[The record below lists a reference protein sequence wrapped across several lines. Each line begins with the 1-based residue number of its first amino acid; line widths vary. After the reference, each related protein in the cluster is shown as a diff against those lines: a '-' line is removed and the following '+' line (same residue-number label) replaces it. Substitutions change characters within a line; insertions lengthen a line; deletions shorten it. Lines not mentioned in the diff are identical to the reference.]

1 MITIRHSAERGSV
14 NMGWLDSKHT
24 FSFGGYRDPDH
35 MGFGNLRVINEDRVE
50 PGQGFATHPH
60 KDMEII
66 SYIITGALEHKDS
79 MGNGSV
85 MASGD
90 VQRMTAGTGVTHS
103 EFNHSKDEQV
113 YFLQIWIEPKQT
125 GLEPGY
131 EQKTFTAEDKSDRLR
146 LVASIDGRD
155 GSLTIHQDVDLYT
168 AVLSPGSTLSHTF
181 AATRNGWLQVIRGS
195 VALNDELLQ
204 AGDGAAIEDI
214 PEVRLKAD
222 EESEFLLFDL
232 AGKL

>member
-1 MITIRHSAERGSV
+1 MITVRHSAERGSV
-14 NMGWLDSKHT
+14 NLGWLDSKHT
-24 FSFGGYRDPDH
+24 FSFGGYHDPNH

-60 KDMEII
+60 KNMEII

-85 MASGD
+85 MVSGD
-90 VQRMTAGTGVTHS
+90 VQRMSAGTGVTHS

-113 YFLQIWIEPKQT
+113 YFLQIWIQPQQT
-125 GLEPGY
+125 DLEPGY
-131 EQKTFTAEDKSDRLR
+131 EQKAFTAESKSDQLR
-146 LVASIDGRD
+146 LVASRDGRD
-155 GSLTIHQDVDLYT
+155 GSLTIHQDVDLYA
-168 AVLSPGSTLSHTF
+168 AVLSPGSALSHTF

-195 VALNDELLQ
+195 VVLNDELLQ

-214 PEVRLKAD
+214 PEVGLKAD
-222 EESEFLLFDL
+222 EDAELLLFDL
-232 AGKL
+232 AGTP

>member
-222 EESEFLLFDL
+222 EEAEFLLFDL

>member
-1 MITIRHSAERGSV
+1 MITVRHSAERGSV
-14 NMGWLDSKHT
+14 NLGWLDSKHT
-24 FSFGGYRDPDH
+24 FSFGGYHDPNH

-85 MASGD
+85 MVSGD

-113 YFLQIWIEPKQT
+113 YFLQIWIQPQQT
-125 GLEPGY
+125 DLEPGY
-131 EQKTFTAEDKSDRLR
+131 EQKAFTAESKSDQLR
-146 LVASIDGRD
+146 LVASRNGRD
-155 GSLTIHQDVDLYT
+155 GSLTIHQDVDLYA
-168 AVLSPGSTLSHTF
+168 AVLSPGSALSHTF

-195 VALNDELLQ
+195 VVLNDELLQ
-204 AGDGAAIEDI
+204 AGDGAAIEDT
-214 PEVRLKAD
+214 PEVRLKANED
-222 EESEFLLFDL
+222 AELLLFDL
-232 AGKL
+232 AGTP

>member
-1 MITIRHSAERGSV
+1 MITVRHSAERGSV
-14 NMGWLDSKHT
+14 NLGWLDSKHT
-24 FSFGGYRDPDH
+24 FSFGGYHDPNH

-60 KDMEII
+60 KNMEIV

-85 MASGD
+85 MVSGD

-113 YFLQIWIEPKQT
+113 YFLQIWIQPQQT
-125 GLEPGY
+125 NLEPGY
-131 EQKTFTAEDKSDRLR
+131 EQKAFTAESKSDQLR
-146 LVASIDGRD
+146 LVASRDGRD
-155 GSLTIHQDVDLYT
+155 GSLTIHQDVDLYA
-168 AVLSPGSTLSHTF
+168 AVLSPGSALSHTF

-195 VALNDELLQ
+195 VVLNDELLQ
-204 AGDGAAIEDI
+204 AGDGAAIEDT

-222 EESEFLLFDL
+222 EDTELLLFDL
-232 AGKL
+232 AGTR

>member
-1 MITIRHSAERGSV
+1 MITVRHSAERGSV

-24 FSFGGYRDPDH
+24 FSFGAYQDPDQ
-35 MGFGNLRVINEDRVE
+35 MGFGNLKVINEDCVE

-60 KDMEII
+60 KNMEII

-85 MASGD
+85 MVSGD

-113 YFLQIWIEPKQT
+113 YFLQVWIEPGQT

-131 EQKTFTAEDKSDRLR
+131 EQKAFTAESKSDQLR

-155 GSLTIHQDVDLYT
+155 GSLTIHQDVDLY
-168 AVLSPGSTLSHTF
+168 ASVLSPGSALLHRF
-181 AATRNGWLQVIRGS
+181 AATRSGWLQVIRGS
-195 VALNDELLQ
+195 VAVNDELLQ
-204 AGDGAAIEDI
+204 AGDGAAIEDM
-214 PEVRLKAD
+214 PEIRLKAD
-222 EESEFLLFDL
+222 EDAELLLFDL
-232 AGKL
+232 AGTQ